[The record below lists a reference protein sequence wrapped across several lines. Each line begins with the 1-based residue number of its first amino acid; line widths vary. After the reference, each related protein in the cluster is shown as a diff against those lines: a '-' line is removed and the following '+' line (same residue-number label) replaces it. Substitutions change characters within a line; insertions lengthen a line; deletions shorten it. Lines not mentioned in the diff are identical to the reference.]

1 MNKDIWFGL
10 AIFALF
16 GMLFATVTVKN
27 KVDEIA
33 VLESKLAL
41 QAEKSSP
48 EWLFNHQREVWLA
61 NLEWCESHGIPSA
74 VNPKDNDGTPSFGA
88 FQFKPATFR
97 GYSKKYGLT
106 GSLMDYE
113 SQKAIMLRMLDDKD
127 VRWENEFPACIRK
140 LGLPPVRF

>member
-1 MNKDIWFGL
+1 MNNIRSWHIVVLVLLGIGL
-10 AIFALF
+10 LF
-16 GMLFATVTVKN
+16 LLGASTR
-27 KVDEIA
+27 KVED
-33 VLESKLAL
+33 LKTKLAL
-41 QAEKSSP
+41 LAEKSSP